1 MVEASF
7 RHFDLKLIEPS
18 FGSTLT
24 DLIIDLDHLRK
35 KRLVGSTHPKVFF
48 QLKNIFHTL
57 ESIGSARIEGNN
69 TTVAEYIETK
79 LTETK
84 VVPPGIKEIQNI
96 ERAMAFIEENVHDYP
111 LNKLFLSEMHKM
123 IVAELLPPPHGEGDA
138 TPSEYRRTNLKINK
152 SAHQPPEW
160 LKVGDYM
167 DELIEFVNK
176 EESPKYDLL
185 KAAIAHHRFVWI
197 HPYGN
202 GNGRT
207 VRLFTYALLVKAGF
221 NVNVGR
227 IINPTAVFC
236 SNRNDYYS
244 NLSEADKGTEEGM
257 IMWIEYVLK
266 GLKEEIEKIDKLLD
280 YDFLRKEILLPTISH
295 SIERKYITDLEGKIL
310 KRVVEMQVIQA
321 GDVKEFFKGKVDA
334 EVSRQIRKLIDKK
347 MLVPEKEGAR
357 KYILRFDNSYL
368 LRSVMKTLGEKGFLP
383 VHDKV

>member
-7 RHFDLKLIEPS
+7 KHFDLRLIEPS

-24 DLIIDLDHLRK
+24 DLIIDLDHLRR
-35 KRLVGSTHPKVFF
+35 KRLVGSTHPTVFF

-79 LTETK
+79 LTDTK
-84 VVPPGIKEIQNI
+84 TVPPSIKEIQNI

-111 LNKLFLSEMHKM
+111 LNKMFLSEMHKM
-123 IVAELLPPPHGEGDA
+123 IVQGLLPPPNGEGDG
-138 TPSEYRRTNLKINK
+138 TPGEYRRTNLKIHK
-152 SAHQPPEW
+152 SLHQPPEW
-160 LKVGDYM
+160 LKVEDYM
-167 DELIEFVNK
+167 TELLEFVNK
-176 EESPKYDLL
+176 EESTKYDLL

-257 IMWIEYVLK
+257 VLWIEYVLK

-280 YDFLRKEILLPTISH
+280 YDFLRKEILIPTISH
-295 SIERKYITDLEGKIL
+295 SLERKYITDLEGKIL

-321 GDVKEFFKGKVDA
+321 GDVKEFFKGKLDA

-357 KYILRFDNSYL
+357 KYVLRFDNSYL
-368 LRSVMKTLGEKGFLP
+368 LRSVMRALGEKGFLP
-383 VHDKV
+383 VHD